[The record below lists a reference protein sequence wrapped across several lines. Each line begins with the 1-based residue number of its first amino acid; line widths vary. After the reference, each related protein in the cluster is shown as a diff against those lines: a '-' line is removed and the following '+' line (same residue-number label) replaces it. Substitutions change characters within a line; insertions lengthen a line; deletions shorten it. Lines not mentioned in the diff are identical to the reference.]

1 MAKVAQLYDQPDG
14 SVNANQVVIP
24 AAGGT
29 LVDTTST
36 QSVSGVKTFTTPVL
50 TTPTASNAVLSG
62 TVTGTYTLGG
72 TPTITAPSV
81 SAPVITGAMTVADGA
96 TLTTPIISSIKDSG
110 GTVRATY
117 NATAKTIVDGSATS
131 LFSVAIAANT
141 VIGGHVDF
149 LVRASDGTDYQA
161 IAGRAV
167 YSAVNKAGTT
177 TGTITYTTAPEAKA
191 VSSGTLTLA
200 FTMVDSTNVAT
211 YKLQPTGSLT
221 ETTPYTIEY
230 SIYPIRGVVTIA

>member
-1 MAKVAQLYDQPDG
+1 MAKVAHLYDQPDG

-24 AAGGT
+24 AAAGT

-36 QSVSGVKTFTTPVL
+36 QTMTNKTL
-50 TTPTASNAVLSG
+50 TA
-62 TVTGTYTLGG
+62 
-72 TPTITAPSV
+72 PTITAP
-81 SAPVITGAMTVADGA
+81 VISGAMTVADGA
-96 TLTTPIISSIKDSG
+96 TLTTPIIASIKDANGS
-110 GTVRATY
+110 VRATF
-117 NATAKTIVDGSATS
+117 NPTAKTIVDGSATS

-161 IAGRAV
+161 IAGSAV

-211 YKLQPTGSLT
+211 FKVQPTGSLT

-230 SIYPIRGVVTIA
+230 NIFPIRGVVTIL